1 MNTVIKYLPRTAT
14 VAAVLVALAMF
25 GSAVYELRQSRIELF
40 HMLEEHSLS
49 LATTIERSSANI
61 VVATERLEQ
70 QISERLLNNAN
81 FVARLDS
88 TRTLS
93 PQELQTIA
101 ALNNIFR
108 INIFD
113 RNGNR
118 AIGSHQPM
126 HSTNGVNQNRS
137 PRDELAPIFSG
148 KEQSMIIGLKNA
160 RFENGQRYAVAVRR
174 TKAGGGAI
182 VVNLDAAEL
191 VQFRRQ
197 IGIGKLIKDLGTTND
212 VEYVVLQDR
221 EGIVAASGGVE
232 EMSSIVSDSVLT
244 VGLERDTIL
253 TRIAQFRGHDVYE
266 VVRRLNIDGSPVG
279 ILRIAMSM
287 NEIRAND
294 ARMSRRFIVMTLVLL
309 TMGVLLISAI
319 LFGKRYR
326 RTFQR
331 YAAIRTTTD
340 MILEN
345 MQDAVI
351 TLDDSDRIVFFNR
364 QAEQM
369 FGMTVASV
377 VGRIVSELEVPAAA
391 CFKSIFTQSRE
402 DTIIECAEGRSRSV
416 SISLSTVVNDAG
428 VLEHRTA
435 VIKDLTEIKRVESE
449 RKRQEKLAA
458 MGELAAGVA
467 HEIRNPLNAI
477 GMIIQRLEREFI
489 PRNGAKEYRSLAGV
503 LKKETARVNN
513 IIQHFLK
520 FARPPKLNLSAV
532 DPKQFAAHIV
542 HLFDSQ
548 ARSKKIAFSSHCN
561 HTGQLHIDQEQMTQA
576 LLNLLQNAQ
585 EATPAGGTITLSIDL
600 DDEEILFTISDSGTG
615 ISTEQIEKI
624 FDLYFTTRANGT
636 GMGLA
641 ITQQIVSRHGGVIHV
656 TSPLQ
661 HGSVFTIH
669 IPIQPSAADAD
680 LAS

>member
-1 MNTVIKYLPRTAT
+1 
-14 VAAVLVALAMF
+14 
-25 GSAVYELRQSRIELF
+25 
-40 HMLEEHSLS
+40 
-49 LATTIERSSANI
+49 
-61 VVATERLEQ
+61 
-70 QISERLLNNAN
+70 
-81 FVARLDS
+81 
-88 TRTLS
+88 
-93 PQELQTIA
+93 
-101 ALNNIFR
+101 
-108 INIFD
+108 
-113 RNGNR
+113 
-118 AIGSHQPM
+118 
-126 HSTNGVNQNRS
+126 
-137 PRDELAPIFSG
+137 
-148 KEQSMIIGLKNA
+148 MIIGLKNA

-174 TKAGGGAI
+174 SRPGGGAI
-182 VVNLDAAEL
+182 VVALDAAEL

-197 IGIGKLIKDLGTTND
+197 VGIGKLIKDLGTTND

-244 VGLERDTIL
+244 IGLERDTIL
-253 TRIAQFRGHDVYE
+253 ARIAQFRGHEVYE

-287 NEIRAND
+287 DEIRTNE

-309 TMGVLLISAI
+309 TMGILLISAI

-351 TLDDSDRIVFFNR
+351 TLDDSDRIIFFNR

-369 FGMTVASV
+369 FGMPVASV
-377 VGRIVSELEVPAAA
+377 VGRAVSELEVPAAA
-391 CFKSIFTQSRE
+391 CFRNIFTQSQE
-402 DTIIECAEGRSRSV
+402 DAVIECAEGRSRSV
-416 SISLSTVVNDAG
+416 SISLSTVINDAG

-435 VIKDLTEIKRVESE
+435 VIKDLTEIKRMESD

-477 GMIIQRLEREFI
+477 GMIIQRMEREFV
-489 PRNGAKEYRSLAGV
+489 PRSGAKEYRSLADV
-503 LKKETARVNN
+503 LKKETARVNS
-513 IIQHFLK
+513 IVQQFLI
-520 FARPPKLNLSAV
+520 FARPPKLNISAI
-532 DPKQFAAHIV
+532 DAEQFAEHFV

-548 ARSKKIAFSSHCN
+548 ARSKEIAFSSR
-561 HTGQLHIDQEQMTQA
+561 GSSSLSLQIDQEQMTQA
-576 LLNLLQNAQ
+576 LLNLLQNAL
-585 EATPAGGTITLSIDL
+585 EATPAGGNISLSIGR
-600 DDEEILFTISDSGTG
+600 DENEIIFIIADSGSG
-615 ISTEQIEKI
+615 IAPEQLERI
-624 FDLYFTTRANGT
+624 FNLYYTTRSNGT

-641 ITQQIVSRHGGVIHV
+641 ITQQIVSRHGGAILV
-656 TSPLQ
+656 TSTIQ
-661 HGSVFTIH
+661 HGSVFTIR
-669 IPIQPSAADAD
+669 IPIRPLTAEAD